1 MVRLKEPARVKERVR
16 RKEHVR
22 VKKQVRLK
30 ELVRVR
36 GQVRVQ
42 EWSEFKNGQSSRTH
56 ISRKRCPGR
65 ILLKFHKIVIWG
77 IS

>member
-16 RKEHVR
+16 RKGHVR

-42 EWSEFKNGQSSRTH
+42 EWSEFKNPHQQKTLPRQNSV
-56 ISRKRCPGR
+56 
-65 ILLKFHKIVIWG
+65 KIPQNCDMG
-77 IS
+77 D